1 MSEYDLMKLFEKYDS
16 EVVEGDFSP
25 DELKAYLAEIQK
37 ARTEEPTPAV
47 ASSGSAAMLSE
58 GGTAP
63 SAGTAPSESGT
74 APSVGTAAPSAAKG
88 ANASAKSKA
97 ERAAA
102 VRATERWK
110 ESYFEFY
117 DDVKDKSLKKQDW

>member
-47 ASSGSAAMLSE
+47 ASSGSAATLSG

-63 SAGTAPSESGT
+63 SAGTAPSGSGT
-74 APSVGTAAPSAAKG
+74 ASSAAKG

>member
-74 APSVGTAAPSAAKG
+74 APSAAKG

>member
-47 ASSGSAAMLSE
+47 ASSGSAATLSG

-63 SAGTAPSESGT
+63 SGSGT
-74 APSVGTAAPSAAKG
+74 APSAAKG

>member
-25 DELKAYLAEIQK
+25 DELKAYLAESQK
-37 ARTEEPTPAV
+37 ARTEEPTPVV
-47 ASSGSAAMLSE
+47 ASSGSAATLSG

-63 SAGTAPSESGT
+63 SGSGT
-74 APSVGTAAPSAAKG
+74 APSGGTAAPSAAKG

>member
-25 DELKAYLAEIQK
+25 DELKAYLAESQK

-47 ASSGSAAMLSE
+47 ASSGSAATLSG

-63 SAGTAPSESGT
+63 SAGT

-97 ERAAA
+97 EHAAA